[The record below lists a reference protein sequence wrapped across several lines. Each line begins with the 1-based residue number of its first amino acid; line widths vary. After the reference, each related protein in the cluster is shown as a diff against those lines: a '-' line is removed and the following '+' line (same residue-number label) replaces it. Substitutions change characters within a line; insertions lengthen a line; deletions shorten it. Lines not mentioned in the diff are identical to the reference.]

1 MKAIVKSFCARI
13 CSGNCGILATL
24 EDQKITH
31 ITGDPDCPFNRGAI
45 CPKGRA
51 VPELLYHPERLTVP
65 LKRIGPKGAGNWQP
79 ISTDE
84 ALDAVAAK
92 LKVYADKF
100 GPESVLLYS
109 GAYRG
114 LERDFIQR
122 LARVLKTPNTVSVD
136 NICHVP
142 RTTAARYTFGAM
154 PFPDYQH
161 PPQCLIIWGR
171 NSLQTGG
178 DGSQAQLRHVLK
190 KHTRLIVID
199 PRKIALAARADIW
212 LQPRP
217 GSDGL
222 LALGMLHVIVREKL
236 YDADFVAQWTVGFQ
250 PLKDFLAAYPP
261 AVVAE
266 KTWLPPERIEEAA
279 RLFAKADCA
288 AIQWGNALDQTSN
301 AFQTCR
307 AVAILMA
314 LTGNLDIP
322 GGAVLPDS
330 VPLLEGS
337 DFSLAQDVAGP
348 LKPPVGSRF
357 KLAARANLVP
367 SQEVSK
373 AILAQQPYPL
383 KAGLIFGSN
392 PLLTYAGAEET
403 YAAFQ
408 KLDFM
413 VAADL
418 FMTPTVALADIVL
431 PVAAP
436 LEYDDLVQQRSC
448 VAARP
453 KIIAPPGECRSDMQ
467 WINLIAA
474 RMGFG
479 RYFWRDESAALDAV
493 LAPAGL
499 NYDQLKNLGIY
510 CIQHHYRKFEAR
522 GFSTRSGRVEL
533 FSEPLREMGIDPLPV
548 FVEPRLTPFGAPDLT
563 AEYPLVLTSSKNPF
577 FFHASHRNI
586 PSLRKLSPE
595 PLVELHPETAAK
607 LGLEEGDRV
616 HIETPRGK
624 IRQSLRLNAD
634 LDRRVAV
641 AAFGWWFPEKGL
653 AELYGWQ
660 EANLN
665 MLTDSSPPHDPAMG
679 SANLRGIMCKVFKP
693 D

>member
-1 MKAIVKSFCARI
+1 METTVKSFCARL
-13 CSGNCGILATL
+13 CSGTCGILVTL
-24 EDQKITH
+24 EGQMITH
-31 ITGDPDCPFNRGAI
+31 IKGDPDCPFNRGAI

-51 VPELLYHPERLTVP
+51 LPELLYHPDRLTVP
-65 LKRIGPKGAGNWQP
+65 LRRIDRKGAGQWQP

-84 ALDAVAAK
+84 ALDAIAAK
-92 LKVYADKF
+92 LKDCVKEI
-100 GPESVLLYS
+100 GPESIMLYV

-122 LARVLKTPNTVSVD
+122 FARVLGTPNTVSVD
-136 NICHVP
+136 NNCHVP
-142 RTTAARYTFGAM
+142 RTMAARYTFGDM
-154 PFPDYQH
+154 PFPDYEH
-161 PPQCLIIWGR
+161 PPKCIIIWGR

-178 DGSQAQLRHVLK
+178 DGSPAQLRPALE

-199 PRKIALAARADIW
+199 PRKIAPAARADIW

-222 LALGMLHVIVREKL
+222 LALGMLNVIVREKL
-236 YDADFVAQWTVGFQ
+236 YDADFVEKWTVGFKR
-250 PLKDFLAAYPP
+250 LKDFIADYPP
-261 AVVAE
+261 AAVAE
-266 KTWLPPERIEEAA
+266 KTWVPPARIEQAA

-322 GGAVLPDS
+322 GGAVFPDS
-330 VPLLEGS
+330 VPLLRGEN
-337 DFSLAQDVAGP
+337 FSLAQNIAGP
-348 LKPPVGSRF
+348 LKPAVGNRF

-367 SQEVSK
+367 SQEASK

-392 PLLTYAGAEET
+392 PLLTYAGAQET

-413 VAADL
+413 AAADL
-418 FMTPTVALADIVL
+418 FMTPTVAMADIVL
-431 PVAAP
+431 PVAAH
-436 LEYDDLVQQRSC
+436 LEYDDLVQHRGC

-453 KIIAPPGECRSDMQ
+453 RIIAPAGECRSDMQ
-467 WINLIAA
+467 WINLIAD

-479 RYFWRDESAALDAV
+479 RYFWRDESDAIDAV

-499 NYDQLKNLGIY
+499 NFERLKNLGIY
-510 CIQHHYRKFEAR
+510 CAEHHYRKYQAR
-522 GFSTRSGRVEL
+522 GFSTRSGKVEL

-548 FVEPRLTPFGAPDLT
+548 FAEPRLTPFGSPELT
-563 AEYPLVLTSSKNPF
+563 SEFPLVLTSSKNPF
-577 FFHASHRNI
+577 FYHASHRNI
-586 PSLRKLSPE
+586 KSLRQLSPE
-595 PLVELHPETAAK
+595 PVTEMHPDTAAT
-607 LGLEEGDRV
+607 LGLNAGDRV
-616 HIETPRGK
+616 CIETPAGK
-624 IRQSLRLNAD
+624 IRQWLRLNAH
-634 LDRRVAV
+634 LDPRVV
-641 AAFGWWFPEKGL
+641 IAAFGWWFPERGPS
-653 AELYGWQ
+653 ELYGWQ

-665 MLTDSSPPHDPAMG
+665 LLTDSAPPHDPALG
-679 SANLRGIMCKVFKP
+679 SANLRGLMCRVYKA